1 MEAGRYVQWHPC
13 DSVRTSAAT
22 PSQMFSSPRRPREQT
37 PGRELTARWNLA
49 VKKLRTSRGGAT
61 WPTSAVSGHPRTPLH
76 PLPDRTASLQSLPDS
91 VAQAG
96 MQQARLTL
104 VAAAVCVALRTS
116 EGELG
121 GTSGL
126 GFQGKSGGECLRSW
140 CCRSLCLR
148 MRLFC
153 CSLFFW
159 RTAQV
164 QDQGFGEELVSPGI

>member
-22 PSQMFSSPRRPREQT
+22 PSQMFSSPRRRREQT

-49 VKKLRTSRGGAT
+49 VKELRTSRGGAT

-121 GTSGL
+121 APVAWGSRARVGVNASEV
-126 GFQGKSGGECLRSW
+126 GAVGVS
-140 CCRSLCLR
+140 
-148 MRLFC
+148 
-153 CSLFFW
+153 
-159 RTAQV
+159 V
-164 QDQGFGEELVSPGI
+164 FG